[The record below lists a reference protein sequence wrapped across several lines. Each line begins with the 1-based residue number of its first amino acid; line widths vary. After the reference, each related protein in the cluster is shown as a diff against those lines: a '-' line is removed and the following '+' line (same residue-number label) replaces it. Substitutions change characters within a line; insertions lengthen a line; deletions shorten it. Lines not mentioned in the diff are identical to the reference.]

1 MISWYFQHLGV
12 NQINLTE
19 TFLVK
24 WAPVFESVFLV
35 VTKTLLKVEV
45 KMHPS
50 HNSLEINHFRRIN
63 GGKNCC
69 HFWILVSMSL
79 EKSSSVEPHRHSV
92 SGDRSFSA

>member
-35 VTKTLLKVEV
+35 VTKTTIILAQYFHVLFPLLFI
-45 KMHPS
+45 S
-50 HNSLEINHFRRIN
+50 AT
-63 GGKNCC
+63 CC
-69 HFWILVSMSL
+69 YFVFC
-79 EKSSSVEPHRHSV
+79 V
-92 SGDRSFSA
+92 